1 MRTSRLAAVGFTVFW
16 LATLTAFSYGSAY
29 VTGLL
34 VYAVLATLVG
44 FQRSYLVR
52 PGDGRSVVGVLAC
65 GAAVYFGP
73 IGGAVAGTVAA
84 LAHNVG
90 LNKGTSRSKLL
101 TRLASG
107 MGAGWA
113 AGFTYIHVGGANP
126 CATPPAQA
134 LLALPAAIACFAIM
148 AGLGLVESRQFIY
161 YSTLERIKAS
171 SPLSSEFFA
180 GISLVAAMS
189 GFHVL
194 CPSELVP
201 LVIPIVYL
209 AKQSM
214 DDLLSTCKFN
224 ASKDGQDGADLYQVM
239 AHSLVA
245 AVDAR
250 DRFARAHTANV
261 TKLTLSIA
269 RRMDI
274 PADGIEGLRI
284 AALLHDIGKLWV
296 PEHIL
301 LKPGKL
307 TPDQFDKIKNHPAL
321 GQKILSGVSFPWPIG
336 GVIRSHHERWDGSGY
351 PDRLE
356 GEEIPLGA
364 RIVCLADV
372 YDAMT
377 SKRSYRASN
386 TIEQTIKYIR
396 SAAGTHFDPVVV
408 RAFERVIADGDLPG
422 AALCMIGDADRRLH
436 GGSLPT
442 QDQTRAGDTSNMD
455 DDVFS
460 TSSQFIA
467 MFEIAQTANTSLDLE
482 KMLYLLA
489 SKIKSMVSCSLCVI
503 FLHEKDSDQ
512 LEVKIA
518 LGVNAQYFEGGRTAI
533 GREQGLTGAT
543 AETGEGMITQY
554 DTSDV
559 TLPAFLKPWVKV
571 EDWVELRSAMV
582 VPLTWGDTVI
592 GTINLYHA
600 NPNAFSDEDFCLLTA
615 VAPQISK
622 AVQNALLFKQTTES
636 ALTDVLTG
644 LHNARYLFAR
654 LEQELNRAKRL
665 GRPVSVL
672 GLDLDNFKAVNDT
685 FGHQQGDAVLRE
697 MAKLFLSQVRD
708 YDLVCRY
715 AGDEFVIVLPDASRS
730 EALETARRIE
740 AAVDA
745 HKPYG
750 QNDKKVRVGVSVGAA
765 TYPDDGHD
773 IRTLIARADVNM
785 YAGKRRRKEK
795 VAAA

>member
-1 MRTSRLAAVGFTVFW
+1 MRTSRLAAIGFAAFW
-16 LATLTAFSYGSAY
+16 LVMLTGFSRGSDS

-65 GAAVYFGP
+65 GASVHFGP
-73 IGGAVAGTVAA
+73 IGGAIAGTVAA

-90 LNKGTSRSKLL
+90 LSKGTSRSKLL

-113 AGFTYIHVGGANP
+113 AGFTYVHLGGADLH
-126 CATPPAQA
+126 ATPLAQG
-134 LLALPAAIACFAIM
+134 LLALPAALACFAII
-148 AGLGLVESRQFIY
+148 AALGLVESRQFIY
-161 YSTLERIKAS
+161 RSMLERIRAN
-171 SPLSSEFFA
+171 SPVSSEFFA
-180 GISLVAAMS
+180 GVSLVAAMS
-189 GFHVL
+189 CFHAL
-194 CPSELVP
+194 CPSEIAP
-201 LVIPIVYL
+201 LLIPIVYL

-214 DDLLSTCKFN
+214 DDLLSTCRFN
-224 ASKDGQDGADLYQVM
+224 APKDGQERTDLYQSM

-245 AVDAR
+245 AIDAR
-250 DRFARAHTANV
+250 DRFTRLHTANV
-261 TKLTLSIA
+261 TRLTVSMA
-269 RRMDI
+269 CKMDI
-274 PADGIEGLRI
+274 PATEIEGLRI

-307 TPDQFDKIKNHPAL
+307 TPEQFDKIKNHPSL
-321 GQKILSGVSFPWPIG
+321 GQKILSRVSFPWPISEI
-336 GVIRSHHERWDGSGY
+336 IRSHHERWDGTGY
-351 PDRLE
+351 PDRLK
-356 GEEIPLGA
+356 GEQIPLGA
-364 RIVCLADV
+364 RILCLADV

-396 SAAGTHFDPVVV
+396 GATGSHFDPAAVQ
-408 RAFERVIADGDLPG
+408 AFEQVMADGDLPG
-422 AALCMIGDADRRLH
+422 VDLDMIEGTDERPEGRPVRAQEESRTADA
-436 GGSLPT
+436 GS
-442 QDQTRAGDTSNMD
+442 MD
-455 DDVFS
+455 EDVLS
-460 TSSQFIA
+460 MSSQFIA

-482 KMLYLLA
+482 KMLYLLT
-489 SKIKSMVSCSLCVI
+489 SKIKSMISCSSCVI
-503 FLHEKDSDQ
+503 LLRDEDSDQ
-512 LEVKIA
+512 LAVKIA
-518 LGVNAQYFEGGRTAI
+518 LGVNAQYFEGGRTMI
-533 GREQGLTGAT
+533 GHGQGLTGAT
-543 AETGEGMITQY
+543 AETGEGMIAQY

-559 TLPAFLKPWVKV
+559 TLPSFLQPWVKA
-571 EDWVELRSAMV
+571 EDWVELQSAMV
-582 VPLTWGDTVI
+582 VPLIWGETVI

-600 NPNAFSDEDFCLLTA
+600 NPNAFSDEDFHLLTA

-644 LHNARYLFAR
+644 LHNARYLFTR

-665 GRPVSVL
+665 RRPVSVL
-672 GLDLDNFKAVNDT
+672 GLDLDSFKAINDT
-685 FGHQQGDAVLRE
+685 FGHQQGDVALKE

-715 AGDEFVIVLPDASRS
+715 AGDEFVIVLPDTNKS
-730 EALETARRIE
+730 EALDTARRIE

-750 QNDKKVRVGVSVGAA
+750 HDDKKVRIGVSVGAA

-773 IRTLIARADVNM
+773 VRTLIARADVNM
-785 YAGKRRRKEK
+785 YAQKKRRRED